1 MLNIKKE
8 KMANYTQDECDY
20 FNVQRKNQPERSD
33 WLDGAGYLG
42 FENIKMK
49 NKLIAQREGLLNKLI
64 TMRKSF
70 NGDLLAMLSCSK
82 IKSLE
87 TRIRNVE
94 RRIEIKR

>member
-1 MLNIKKE
+1 
-8 KMANYTQDECDY
+8 
-20 FNVQRKNQPERSD
+20 
-33 WLDGAGYLG
+33 
-42 FENIKMK
+42 MK
-49 NKLIAQREGLLNKLI
+49 NKLIAQRDGLLNKLI

-94 RRIEIKR
+94 RRIEINR